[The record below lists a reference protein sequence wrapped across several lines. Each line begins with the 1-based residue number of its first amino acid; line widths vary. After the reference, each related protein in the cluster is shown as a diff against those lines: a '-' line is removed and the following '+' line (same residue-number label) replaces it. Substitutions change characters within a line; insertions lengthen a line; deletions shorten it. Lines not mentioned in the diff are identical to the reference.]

1 MNDKN
6 KGSFESDAA
15 KLGGSQLVMV
25 AAAILIAI
33 FVNLIADKLP
43 NKVTKFDLSSAGYF
57 TLSEQ
62 SMEIIS
68 SMTEP
73 VTLYLIAETGN
84 ESGQITSLLS
94 RYEEAGDMITVEYI
108 DPVLYP
114 TFYQKYQTSAPAEN
128 SVIVE
133 SARRSRVVDNSA
145 IYVVDYSN
153 YYTTGQTSMTFD
165 GEGAITS
172 ALSYVA
178 TDDLPVVYTLDGHG
192 ESPLSANITSMITK
206 DNYTISSLSL
216 LTSQTVPEDC
226 DALIVVSPRQDLTDS
241 ERDIILDYL
250 SKGGSLLYF
259 AGVTSGELPNFD
271 ALLAAYG
278 LRLERGMIFEQGS
291 SNYLAAGYF
300 QYLLPNLSSH
310 DITASMLEANQHVLM
325 PTAQGVAETDS
336 HRGTLDIR
344 SILTTT
350 GQSYLKRLDHDITTA
365 EKETGDV
372 DGPFS
377 VGTVVTEDVPGGTT
391 HLAIYTSALMLDD
404 TIDSAV
410 YSGNSNLVLSTLGW
424 MCQHEQSM
432 AIHAKPVDAE
442 KLMIP
447 GNAYNIISAV
457 IVLALPVAILAVGAY
472 VTISRRRK

>member
-6 KGSFESDAA
+6 KGSFGSDAA

-33 FVNLIADKLP
+33 FVNLIAAKLP
-43 NKVTKFDLSSAGYF
+43 NKITKLDLSAAGYF

-62 SMEIIS
+62 SREIIS
-68 SMTEP
+68 AMTEP
-73 VTLYLIAETGN
+73 VTIYLLAETGKEN
-84 ESGQITSLLS
+84 AQIKNLLD
-94 RYEEAGDMITVEYI
+94 RYDEAGDMITVEYI

-114 TFYQKYQTSAPAEN
+114 TFYQKYQTTAPSDN

-145 IYVVDYSN
+145 IYLLDYAT
-153 YYTTGQTSMTFD
+153 YYATGQEKMTFD

-172 ALSYVA
+172 ALSYVS

-192 ESPLSANITSMITK
+192 ESLLSAKMTSMITK

-216 LTSQTVPEDC
+216 LTSQSVPEDC
-226 DALIVVSPRQDLTDS
+226 DALIVVSPRQDLTES

-259 AGVTSGELPNFD
+259 AGVTNADLPNFD

-291 SNYLAAGYF
+291 ANYLAAGYF
-300 QYLLPNLSSH
+300 QYLLPDLASH
-310 DITASMLEANQHVLM
+310 DITASMIEGGQHALM
-325 PTAQGVAETDS
+325 PTAQGVVETDS
-336 HRGTLDIR
+336 HRGTLEIN
-344 SILTTT
+344 SILRTT

-365 EKETGDV
+365 EKETGDI

-377 VGTVVTEDVPGGTT
+377 VGTVVTEETPGGTT
-391 HLAIYTSALMLDD
+391 HLAVYTSALMLDD
-404 TIDSAV
+404 TIDEAV

-432 AIHAKPVDAE
+432 SIHAKPVDAE

-457 IVLALPVAILAVGAY
+457 IVLVLPLTILALGAF